1 MPVIVVFLLVAAP
14 LATLTTPSPHRHDP
28 SRHRRPI
35 ASPSPN
41 PDSAKTLARHASPPG
56 TTSQSTATLI
66 PPHTPALTH
75 PPRTLFS
82 MSERPASH
90 DHLAMWPRTPRYPTP
105 HTSHHTHKQTATSH
119 TPSHPCPKR
128 THIYQNHKQI
138 HSLEY
143 AHTPKR
149 RFHTHRTPTRH
160 AHPTKRSIQPHT
172 TPTQPPLLPPPS
184 GGGSALVRTA

>member
-1 MPVIVVFLLVAAP
+1 MPVIVVVLLVAAP

-90 DHLAMWPRTPRYPTP
+90 DHLAMWPCTPRYHTL
-105 HTSHHTHKQTATSH
+105 HTSYHTHEQTLTSL
-119 TPSHPCPKR
+119 TPSHPCHKR
-128 THIYQNHKQI
+128 THIYKNHNQI
-138 HSLEY
+138 HPLVY
-143 AHTPKR
+143 AHRAPPKA
-149 RFHTHRTPTRH
+149 PIP
-160 AHPTKRSIQPHT
+160 HPPHT
-172 TPTQPPLLPPPS
+172 QQTCTP
-184 GGGSALVRTA
+184 

>member
-90 DHLAMWPRTPRYPTP
+90 DHLAMWPRTPRYHTL
-105 HTSHHTHKQTATSH
+105 HTSYHTHEQTLTSL
-119 TPSHPCPKR
+119 TPSHPCHKR
-128 THIYQNHKQI
+128 THIYQNHNQI
-138 HSLEY
+138 HQLVY
-143 AHTPKR
+143 AHRLKR
-149 RFHTHRTPTRH
+149 RSHTHRTSNRH
-160 AHPTKRSIQPHT
+160 AHPDLEVHPTPIHNYTST
-172 TPTQPPLLPPPS
+172 TLTIPP
-184 GGGSALVRTA
+184 